1 VLFISIIGVKTNKH
15 LIVGSERNY
24 NKKPSGTRTRTPLVD
39 FETALKKR

>member
-24 NKKPSGTRTRTPLVD
+24 NKKPSETRTQISLVD
-39 FETALKKR
+39 FITALI